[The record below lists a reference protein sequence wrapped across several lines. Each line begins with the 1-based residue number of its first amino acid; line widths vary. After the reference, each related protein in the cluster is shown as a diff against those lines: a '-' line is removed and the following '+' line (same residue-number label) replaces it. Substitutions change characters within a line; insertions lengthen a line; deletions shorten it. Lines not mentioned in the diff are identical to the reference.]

1 MKAFENFTGL
11 YPLTKTLRFELKPI
25 GKTLEYIEKNG
36 LLDRDRHRANSY
48 VKVKK
53 IIDRYH
59 KQFIEDSL
67 RDFKLKYNK
76 EGKKDSLEEYFYY
89 YKLKSRDDKQKKD
102 FEEIQKNLRKQIVS
116 RFKEHEKYNNLFG
129 NKLIK
134 EDLLEFVNDEEEK
147 KHIGEFKD
155 FTTYF
160 TGFHKNRQN
169 MYSEEDKS
177 TAIAYRLIHENLPK
191 FIDNISVFERVAATE
206 ISSNFSQIYSDFETY
221 LSVSDISE
229 IFKLDNY
236 TKVLTQKQIN
246 DYNMIIGGNSE
257 GNVKGLNEYINLY
270 NQKQKDKSHRLPKL
284 KPLFKQILSDRNDKS
299 WLSES
304 FKNDNDL
311 LEKLEKCYQ
320 SYNKTDNGKKS
331 VFLRL
336 KELLLMIADCELDKL
351 YVRKDLQLT
360 DISQKMFGNYNVISK
375 ALYEDLKSNTPRKSK
390 KETDESYEE
399 RLRDIIKKR
408 DSFSIAEIDSSLQ
421 KTDVEDY
428 KKSLC
433 DYFAG
438 LSIDGDGNDIFDR
451 IEKAYSEVK
460 ELLNAPY
467 QADKNLAQEVLDVD
481 KIKNLLESIKELQKF
496 VKPLCG
502 KGDESD
508 KDERFYGEFT
518 VLYEELDK
526 ITPLYNMVRNYL
538 TRKPYS
544 TEKIKLNFDNSTL
557 LDGWDLNKESDYTSV
572 ILRKDG
578 LYYLAIMNKKHN
590 KVFEKNKLLSDG
602 ECFEKME
609 YKLFKDLTTMVPKCT
624 TQLKEVKEHFEK
636 SNEPYIINKPVFDS
650 EFVVTKEEYELN
662 NLTYNGKKKFQKDYL
677 KQTGD
682 ENGYRDAVSKW
693 IHFCLRFLSA
703 YKSTKIYDI
712 SVFTSE
718 DRVNSYSSVDDFYSD
733 INLYLYKLSFV
744 NVSVDYVNSLVEDG
758 KIYLFQ
764 IYNKDFSP
772 FSKGTPNM
780 HTLYWKMLFDKD
792 NLKDVVYKLN
802 GQAEVFFRKSSI
814 RYDKPTHPAKVP
826 INNKNVLNHK
836 KQSVFDYDLIKDK
849 RYSIDKF
856 QFHVPI
862 TINFKSD
869 GNENINPLANDYIKK
884 SDDLHV
890 IGIDRGERHLLYLT
904 VIDMKGNIKKQFSLN
919 EIVNEYKGNTYRT
932 NYHDLLDAREKK
944 RDVERK
950 SWKTI
955 ETIKELKEGYLSQV
969 IHKITELMVEYNA
982 IIVLEDLNL
991 GFMRGR
997 QKVEKSVYQKFEKML
1012 IDKLNYFADK
1022 KKGQNELGGVLKAY
1036 QLANKFESF
1045 QKMGKQSGFL
1055 FYTQAWNTSKIDP
1068 VTGFVNLFDTR
1079 YENVAKSKAFFEKFD
1094 SIRFNSDKNWF
1105 EFSFDYNDFTA
1116 KAEGTKTKWTIC
1128 TYGKRIE
1135 SYRNPDKNL
1144 QWDGKNINLTEEFKF
1159 FFEKY
1164 GIDINSELQSEIVKQ
1179 DKKEFFEGLLHLL
1192 RLTLQLR
1199 NSKTGTDIDYMQSP
1213 VADENGV
1220 FYNSNKCGK
1229 SLPENADANG
1239 AYNIAR
1245 KGLMIIDKIKK
1256 SDNLNKIDLTI
1267 SNKEWLVF
1275 AQNKPYLKN

>member
-11 YPLTKTLRFELKPI
+11 YPLSKTLRFELKPI
-25 GKTLEYIEKNG
+25 GRTLEYIEKNG
-36 LLDRDRHRANSY
+36 LLDRDKHRANSY

-67 RDFKLKYNK
+67 SDSEFELKYEDK
-76 EGKKDSLEEYFYY
+76 GKKDSLEEYFYC
-89 YKLKSRDDKQKKD
+89 YKLKNRDDRQKKD
-102 FEEIQKNLRKQIVS
+102 FDEIQKNLRKQIAS
-116 RFKEHEKYNNLFG
+116 QLKKHERFKRIDKKE
-129 NKLIK
+129 LIK
-134 EDLLEFVNDEEEK
+134 EDLLEFVDDVNERNLID
-147 KHIGEFKD
+147 EFKD

-160 TGFHKNRQN
+160 TGFHENRQN
-169 MYSEEDKS
+169 MYSDEAKS

-191 FIDNISVFERVAATE
+191 FIDNISVFERVAATD
-206 ISSNFSQIYSDFETY
+206 IADCFAQIYSDFEEY
-221 LSVSDISE
+221 LNVNNISE
-229 IFKLDNY
+229 IFRLDYY
-236 TKVLTQKQIN
+236 TEILTQTQI
-246 DYNMIIGGNSE
+246 DVYNLIIGGRSE
-257 GNVKGLNEYINLY
+257 GDVKIKGLNEYINLY
-270 NQKQKDKSHRLPKL
+270 NQQQKDKSQRLPKL
-284 KPLFKQILSDRNDKS
+284 KPLFKQILSDRNAIS
-299 WLSES
+299 WLPDS
-304 FKNDNDL
+304 FENDNDL
-311 LEKLEKCYQ
+311 LENLEKCIQ
-320 SYNKTDNGKKS
+320 SYNETSADKKS
-331 VFLRL
+331 IFARF
-336 KELLLMIADCELDKL
+336 KELLLAMSDYETDKIF
-351 YVRKDLQLT
+351 VRNDLQLT
-360 DISQKMFGNYNVISK
+360 DISQKMFGNYNVIAKS
-375 ALYEDLKSNTPRKSK
+375 LLEDLKRSTPHKSK
-390 KETDESYEE
+390 KETDESFEE
-399 RLRDIIKKR
+399 RLRSIIKVR
-408 DSFSIAEIDSSLQ
+408 DSFAIGKIDSSLQ
-421 KTDVEDY
+421 QMDVEEC
-428 KKSLC
+428 KKSVC
-433 DYFAG
+433 DYFTN
-438 LSIDGDGNDIFDR
+438 LSVDDKGHDIFDR

-460 ELLNAPY
+460 DLLNSPY
-467 QADKNLAQEVLDVD
+467 PLDKNLAQEDTDID
-481 KIKNLLESIKELQKF
+481 KIKNLLESIKDLQKF

-502 KGDESD
+502 KGNESD

-518 VLYEELDK
+518 TLYEELDK

-544 TEKIKLNFDNSTL
+544 TEKIKLNFDNAQL
-557 LDGWDLNKESDYTSV
+557 LNGWDLNKESDNTCV

-590 KVFEKNKLLSDG
+590 KVFAKNKLQSDV

-609 YKLFKDLTTMVPKCT
+609 YKLLPGANKMLPKVFFSKSRIDEFGPSQRLLDNYQNETHKKGDKFNIEDCHELIDFFKMSIDKHEDWSKFSFSFSDTKTYEDLSGFYR
-624 TQLKEVKEHFEK
+624 EVEHQ
-636 SNEPYIINKPVFDS
+636 
-650 EFVVTKEEYELN
+650 
-662 NLTYNGKKKFQKDYL
+662 G
-677 KQTGD
+677 
-682 ENGYRDAVSKW
+682 
-693 IHFCLRFLSA
+693 
-703 YKSTKIYDI
+703 
-712 SVFTSE
+712 
-718 DRVNSYSSVDDFYSD
+718 
-733 INLYLYKLSFV
+733 YKLSFV
-744 NVSVDYVNSLVEDG
+744 NVSVDYVNSLVDEG

-780 HTLYWKMLFDKD
+780 HTLYWKMLFDEE

-814 RYDKPTHPAKVP
+814 RYDKPTHPANLP
-826 INNKNVLNHK
+826 IDNKNLSNDK
-836 KQSVFDYDLIKDK
+836 KQSVFEYDLVKDK
-849 RYSIDKF
+849 RYTVDKI

-869 GNENINPLANDYIKK
+869 GNENINPLVNDYIKK

-919 EIVNEYKGNTYRT
+919 EIVNEYKGNIYRT
-932 NYHDLLDAREKK
+932 NYHDLLNKREKG
-944 RDVERK
+944 RDEERK
-950 SWKTI
+950 AWKTI

-1116 KAEGTKTKWTIC
+1116 KAEGTKTKWTLC
-1128 TYGKRIE
+1128 TFGNRII
-1135 SYRNPDKNL
+1135 SFRNPDKNL
-1144 QWDGKNINLTEEFKF
+1144 QWDGKEINLTEEFKL

-1164 GIDINSELQSEIVKQ
+1164 GININSDLHTEILKQ
-1179 DKKEFFEGLLHLL
+1179 DKKDFFEGLLHLL
-1192 RLTLQLR
+1192 KLTLQMR

-1213 VADENGV
+1213 VADENGA
-1220 FYNSNKCGK
+1220 FYNSDECGE

-1256 SDNLNKIDLTI
+1256 SEDLKKIDLKI
-1267 SNKEWLVF
+1267 SNKEWLSF
-1275 AQNKPYLKN
+1275 AQNKPYLKD

>member
-11 YPLTKTLRFELKPI
+11 YPLSKTLRFELKPI
-25 GKTLEYIEKNG
+25 GRTLEYIEKNG
-36 LLDRDRHRANSY
+36 LLDRDKHRASSY

-67 RDFKLKYNK
+67 SDSEFELKYEDK
-76 EGKKDSLEEYFYY
+76 GKKDSLEEYFYC
-89 YKLKSRDDKQKKD
+89 YKLKNRDDRQKKD
-102 FEEIQKNLRKQIVS
+102 FDEIQKNLRKQIAS
-116 RFKEHEKYNNLFG
+116 QLKKHERFKRIDKKE
-129 NKLIK
+129 LIK
-134 EDLLEFVNDEEEK
+134 EDLLEFD
-147 KHIGEFKD
+147 EFKD

-160 TGFHKNRQN
+160 TGFHENRQN
-169 MYSEEDKS
+169 MYSDEAKS

-191 FIDNISVFERVAATE
+191 FIDNISVFERVAATD
-206 ISSNFSQIYSDFETY
+206 IADCFAQIYSDFEEY
-221 LSVSDISE
+221 LNVNNISE
-229 IFKLDNY
+229 IFRLDYY
-236 TKVLTQKQIN
+236 TEILTQTQI
-246 DYNMIIGGNSE
+246 DVYNLIIGGRSE
-257 GNVKGLNEYINLY
+257 GDVKIKGLNEYINLY
-270 NQKQKDKSHRLPKL
+270 NQQQKDKSQRLPKL
-284 KPLFKQILSDRNDKS
+284 KPLFKQILSDRNAIS
-299 WLSES
+299 WLPDS
-304 FKNDNDL
+304 FENDNDL
-311 LEKLEKCYQ
+311 LENLEKCIQ
-320 SYNKTDNGKKS
+320 SYNETSADKKS
-331 VFLRL
+331 IFARF
-336 KELLLMIADCELDKL
+336 KELLLTISEYEIDKIFI
-351 YVRKDLQLT
+351 RNDLQLT
-360 DISQKMFGNYNVISK
+360 DISQKMFGNYNVISRS
-375 ALYEDLKSNTPRKSK
+375 LLEDLKRSTSRKSK
-390 KETDESYEE
+390 KETDESFEE
-399 RLRDIIKKR
+399 RLRSIIKVR
-408 DSFSIAEIDSSLQ
+408 DSFAIGKIDSSLQ
-421 KTDVEDY
+421 QMDVEEC
-428 KKSLC
+428 KKSVC
-433 DYFAG
+433 DYFAN
-438 LSIDGDGNDIFDR
+438 LSVDDKGHDIFDR

-460 ELLNAPY
+460 DLLNSPY
-467 QADKNLAQEVLDVD
+467 PLDKNLAQEDTDID
-481 KIKNLLESIKELQKF
+481 KIKNLLESIKDLQKF

-502 KGDESD
+502 KGNESD

-518 VLYEELDK
+518 TLYEELDK
-526 ITPLYNMVRNYL
+526 ITPLYNMVRNYH

-544 TEKIKLNFDNSTL
+544 TEKIKLNFDNAQL
-557 LDGWDLNKESDYTSV
+557 LNGWDLNKESDNTCV

-590 KVFEKNKLLSDG
+590 KVFAKNKLQSDV

-609 YKLFKDLTTMVPKCT
+609 YKLLPGANKMLPKVFFSKSRIDEFGPSQRLLDNYQNETHKKGDKFNIEDCHELIDFFKMSIDKHEDWSKFSFSFSDTKTYEDLSGFYR
-624 TQLKEVKEHFEK
+624 EVEHQ
-636 SNEPYIINKPVFDS
+636 
-650 EFVVTKEEYELN
+650 
-662 NLTYNGKKKFQKDYL
+662 G
-677 KQTGD
+677 
-682 ENGYRDAVSKW
+682 
-693 IHFCLRFLSA
+693 
-703 YKSTKIYDI
+703 
-712 SVFTSE
+712 
-718 DRVNSYSSVDDFYSD
+718 
-733 INLYLYKLSFV
+733 YKLSFV
-744 NVSVDYVNSLVEDG
+744 NVSVDYVNSLVDEG

-780 HTLYWKMLFDKD
+780 HTLYWKMLFDEE

-814 RYDKPTHPAKVP
+814 RYDKPTHPANLP
-826 INNKNVLNHK
+826 IDNKNLSNDK
-836 KQSVFDYDLIKDK
+836 KQSVFEYDLVKDK
-849 RYSIDKF
+849 RYTVDKF

-869 GNENINPLANDYIKK
+869 GNENINPLVNDYIKK

-919 EIVNEYKGNTYRT
+919 EIVNEYKGNIYRT
-932 NYHDLLDAREKK
+932 NYHDLLNKREKG
-944 RDVERK
+944 RDEERK
-950 SWKTI
+950 AWKTI

-1022 KKGQNELGGVLKAY
+1022 KKAQNELGGVLKAY

-1144 QWDGKNINLTEEFKF
+1144 QWDGKDINLTEEFKF

-1164 GIDINSELQSEIVKQ
+1164 GIDINSEIQSEIIKQ

-1213 VADENGV
+1213 VADENGA
-1220 FYNSNKCGK
+1220 FYNSDECGE

-1239 AYNIAR
+1239 AYNVAR

-1256 SDNLNKIDLTI
+1256 SEDLKKIDLKI
-1267 SNKEWLVF
+1267 SNKEWLSF
-1275 AQNKPYLKN
+1275 AQNKPYLKD

>member
-11 YPLTKTLRFELKPI
+11 YPLSKTLRFELKPI
-25 GKTLEYIEKNG
+25 GRTLEYIEKNG
-36 LLDRDRHRANSY
+36 LLDRDKHRANSY

-67 RDFKLKYNK
+67 SDRKFKLKYEN
-76 EGKKDSLEEYFYY
+76 EGKKESLEEYFYC
-89 YKLKSRDDKQKKD
+89 YKLKNRDDRQKKD
-102 FEEIQKNLRKQIVS
+102 FDEIQKNLRKQIAS
-116 RFKEHEKYNNLFG
+116 QLKNHERFKRIDKKE
-129 NKLIK
+129 LIK
-134 EDLLEFVNDEEEK
+134 EDLLKFVDDVNERNLID
-147 KHIGEFKD
+147 EFKD

-160 TGFHKNRQN
+160 TGFHENRQN
-169 MYSEEDKS
+169 MYSDEAKS

-191 FIDNISVFERVAATE
+191 FIDNISVFERVAATD
-206 ISSNFSQIYSDFETY
+206 IADCFAQIYSDFEEY
-221 LSVSDISE
+221 LNVNNISE
-229 IFKLDNY
+229 IFRLDYY
-236 TKVLTQKQIN
+236 TEILTQTQI
-246 DYNMIIGGNSE
+246 DVYNLIIGGRSE
-257 GNVKGLNEYINLY
+257 GDVKIKGLNEYINLY
-270 NQKQKDKSHRLPKL
+270 NQQQKDKSQRLPKL
-284 KPLFKQILSDRNDKS
+284 KPLFKQILSDRNAIS
-299 WLSES
+299 WLPDS
-304 FKNDNDL
+304 FENDNDL
-311 LEKLEKCYQ
+311 LENLEKCFQ
-320 SYNKTDNGKKS
+320 SYNETSADKKS
-331 VFLRL
+331 IFARF
-336 KELLLMIADCELDKL
+336 KELLLAMSDYETDKIF
-351 YVRKDLQLT
+351 VRNDLQLT
-360 DISQKMFGNYNVISK
+360 DISQKMFGNYNVIAKS
-375 ALYEDLKSNTPRKSK
+375 LLEDLKRSTPHKSK
-390 KETDESYEE
+390 KETDESFEE
-399 RLRDIIKKR
+399 RLRSIIKVR
-408 DSFSIAEIDSSLQ
+408 DSFAIGKIDSSLQ
-421 KTDVEDY
+421 QMDVEEC
-428 KKSLC
+428 KKSVC
-433 DYFAG
+433 DYFAN
-438 LSIDGDGNDIFDR
+438 LSVDDKGHDIFDR

-460 ELLNAPY
+460 DLLNSPY
-467 QADKNLAQEVLDVD
+467 PLDKNLAQEDTDID
-481 KIKNLLESIKELQKF
+481 KIKNLLESIKDLQKF

-502 KGDESD
+502 KGNESD

-518 VLYEELDK
+518 TLYEELDK

-544 TEKIKLNFDNSTL
+544 TEKIKLNFDNAQL
-557 LDGWDLNKESDYTSV
+557 LNGWDLNKESDNTCV

-590 KVFEKNKLLSDG
+590 KVFAKNKLQSDV

-609 YKLFKDLTTMVPKCT
+609 YKLLPGANKMLPKVFFSRSRIDEFGPSQRLLDNYQNETHKKGDKFNIEDCHELIDFFKMSIDKHEDWSKFSFSFSDTKTYEDLSGFYR
-624 TQLKEVKEHFEK
+624 EVEHQ
-636 SNEPYIINKPVFDS
+636 
-650 EFVVTKEEYELN
+650 
-662 NLTYNGKKKFQKDYL
+662 G
-677 KQTGD
+677 
-682 ENGYRDAVSKW
+682 
-693 IHFCLRFLSA
+693 
-703 YKSTKIYDI
+703 
-712 SVFTSE
+712 
-718 DRVNSYSSVDDFYSD
+718 
-733 INLYLYKLSFV
+733 YKLSFV
-744 NVSVDYVNSLVEDG
+744 NVSVDYVNSLVDEG

-780 HTLYWKMLFDKD
+780 HTLYWKMLFDEE

-814 RYDKPTHPAKVP
+814 RYDKPTHPANLP
-826 INNKNVLNHK
+826 IDNKNLSNDK
-836 KQSVFDYDLIKDK
+836 KQSVFEYDLVKDK
-849 RYSIDKF
+849 RYTVDKF

-869 GNENINPLANDYIKK
+869 GNENINPLVNDYIKK

-919 EIVNEYKGNTYRT
+919 EIVNEYKGNIYRT
-932 NYHDLLDAREKK
+932 NYHDLLNKREKG
-944 RDVERK
+944 RDEERK
-950 SWKTI
+950 AWKTI

-1144 QWDGKNINLTEEFKF
+1144 QWDGKDINLTEEFKF

-1213 VADENGV
+1213 VADENGA
-1220 FYNSNKCGK
+1220 FYNSDECGE

-1256 SDNLNKIDLTI
+1256 SEDLKKIDLKI
-1267 SNKEWLVF
+1267 SNKEWLSF
-1275 AQNKPYLKN
+1275 AQNKPYLKD